1 MLSWGEVCV
10 LNWTAVKDI
19 NTVTVP
25 QTTHSE
31 DNSPVNQCG
40 FEATVGD
47 PYTDTSTLPLQLV
60 AADHDGCNKAIPN
73 LVPLLSSLPDV
84 SDKDI
89 GNSNLL
95 CIWFKPSAG
104 GTSFAAG
111 VNCKVCLVEVGEVD
125 SSTML

>member
-25 QTTHSE
+25 TPSE
-31 DNSPVNQCG
+31 DSSLVNQL
-40 FEATVGD
+40 EATVGD
-47 PYTDTSTLPLQLV
+47 PYTDTATLPMQLV
-60 AADHDGCNKAIPN
+60 AAVPEGCNKVIPN
-73 LVPLLSSLPDV
+73 LVPLLSSLPDI

-89 GNSNLL
+89 SNSNLL
-95 CIWFKPSAG
+95 CIWFKPSTG

-111 VNCKVCLVEVGEVD
+111 VNYKVCLVEVGEVD